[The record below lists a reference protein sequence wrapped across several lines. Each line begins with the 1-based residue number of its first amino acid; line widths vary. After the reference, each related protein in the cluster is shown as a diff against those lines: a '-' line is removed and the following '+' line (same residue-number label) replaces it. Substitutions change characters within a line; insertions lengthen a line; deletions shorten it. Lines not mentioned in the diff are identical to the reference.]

1 MLPHFVAPKR
11 DAFSDRLDNEFP
23 ILGERASTLRGGE
36 MTMLRKLL
44 VVGVLV
50 GVLAAMPASADS
62 QGSLF
67 VNLTT
72 EEAHR
77 ADMAMVFSKDMME
90 RGHPVTI
97 WLNDKGV
104 FLATKENAGKFADQ
118 QKALSELTAKGATV
132 IACPY
137 CMKHYGV
144 KDTDLLEGVKVGNPD
159 LTSSLLFKDDTKTLT
174 W

>member
-1 MLPHFVAPKR
+1 MRAIMIRKR
-11 DAFSDRLDNEFP
+11 LATFAV
-23 ILGERASTLRGGE
+23 I
-36 MTMLRKLL
+36 
-44 VVGVLV
+44 GVLFSV
-50 GVLAAMPASADS
+50 PAFADN
-62 QGSLF
+62 GSLF

-72 EEAHR
+72 GEGHR
-77 ADMAMVFSKDMME
+77 ADMAMVFSEHMME

-104 FLATKENAGKFADQ
+104 FLAAKEYAGKLAEQ
-118 QKALSELTAKGATV
+118 QKMLGELIAKGATV
-132 IACPY
+132 IACPF

-144 KDTDLLEGVKVGNPD
+144 KDADLLKDVKVGNPD

>member
-1 MLPHFVAPKR
+1 M
-11 DAFSDRLDNEFP
+11 
-23 ILGERASTLRGGE
+23 RAI
-36 MTMLRKLL
+36 MIRKLL
-44 VVGVLV
+44 ATFAVIGVLFS
-50 GVLAAMPASADS
+50 LPAFADDH
-62 QGSLF
+62 GSLF

-72 EEAHR
+72 DEGHR
-77 ADMAMVFSKDMME
+77 AEMAMVFSKHMME

-104 FLATKENAGKFADQ
+104 FLAAKEHAGKFADQ
-118 QKALSELTAKGATV
+118 QKMLGELIAKGATV
-132 IACPY
+132 IACPF

-144 KDTDLLEGVKVGNPD
+144 KDADLLEDVKVGNPD